1 MSRYTLTGTFLL
13 LLAATLIG
21 AAGSLLD
28 PSLVEFEQQ
37 VALVGGMSA
46 SVEPNAINQL
56 AQQLDQKAR
65 SLDARERLLD
75 ARERALSE
83 QLSRE
88 VRSSY
93 LSIIAFV
100 TIAILLL
107 LTLIGLNF
115 YLDAHR
121 EASRSTVASSVRR
134 GELLTRL

>member
-13 LLAATLIG
+13 LLATTLIG
-21 AAGSLLD
+21 AAGSLLA